1 MSKETLI
8 ELKGVKKRYGP
19 AGDVLRGIDLRV
31 EPGQT
36 IAIVGPSGS
45 GKSTLLNIIGAID
58 SPDSGSVR
66 IRDKDPTTMSEPDLA
81 AMRARDFGWIFQAHH
96 LIPHCTVLEN
106 ALLPTLAIGDRRAGA
121 AFVDRARALLDRVGI
136 ASLADRRPGQ
146 LSSGECQRAA
156 AVRALI
162 NGPRVL
168 LADEPTGA
176 LDAANAAAMIE
187 LLLELHRDAG
197 AALILVTH
205 APPIAARMGRI
216 LELSNGRLSAKGEP

>member
-1 MSKETLI
+1 MSEETLI

-66 IRDKDPTTMSEPDLA
+66 IRGEDPTTMSEPELA

-121 AFVDRARALLDRVGI
+121 ASVDRARALLDRVGI

-205 APPIAARMGRI
+205 APPIAARMGRT
-216 LELSNGRLSAKGEP
+216 LELSNGCLSAKREP